1 VQGLLKVSPLAR
13 TTDTEI
19 FAAGLFRGRTALITG
34 GGTGIGLAIARE
46 LGRLGASVVI
56 AARRRDILDGAA
68 SELCEAG
75 IDATALTLNI
85 RDELA
90 VEALFE
96 ELAARELTVEILVNN
111 AGGQFTAAALDISA
125 NGFRAVVDLN
135 LNGTWHMCQAF
146 ARRLVA
152 RGSGGRIINIVLSI
166 DGGASGYAHAAAAR
180 AGVINLTKTL
190 AVEWAPHGILVNGV
204 APGTIRTSAL
214 DQYDRSTL
222 DAAVAALP
230 VKRMGEAI
238 EVARAVAFLASPGGD
253 YITGTTIFVD
263 GGKHLA
269 RPAR

>member
-1 VQGLLKVSPLAR
+1 MQGLLKVSPLAR

-135 LNGTWHMCQAF
+135 LNGTWRMCQAF
-146 ARRLVA
+146 ARRVVA
-152 RGSGGRIINIVLSI
+152 RGGSGGRIINIVLSI
-166 DGGASGYAHAAAAR
+166 DRRSIKLRARRRGARRGYQPDQDARRRVGAAR
-180 AGVINLTKTL
+180 HPRQRRG
-190 AVEWAPHGILVNGV
+190 
-204 APGTIRTSAL
+204 
-214 DQYDRSTL
+214 
-222 DAAVAALP
+222 
-230 VKRMGEAI
+230 
-238 EVARAVAFLASPGGD
+238 ARHHSD
-253 YITGTTIFVD
+253 ER
-263 GGKHLA
+263 A
-269 RPAR
+269 RPV

>member
-1 VQGLLKVSPLAR
+1 VQGFLTVPPLDPA
-13 TTDTEI
+13 TAPEI
-19 FAAGLFRGRTALITG
+19 FAAGLFRGRTALVTG
-34 GGTGIGLAIARE
+34 GGTGIGLAIAHE

-56 AARRRDILDGAA
+56 AARRREGLEAA
-68 SELCEAG
+68 ATELRHAG
-75 IDATALTLNI
+75 IDATALPLNI
-85 RDELA
+85 RDERA
-90 VEALFE
+90 VEALFD
-96 ELAARELTVEILVNN
+96 ELASRGLGAEILVNN

-135 LNGTWHMCQAF
+135 LNGAWHMCHEF
-146 ARRLVA
+146 ARRAVA
-152 RGSGGRIINIVLSI
+152 RGGSGRIVNIVLSI

-180 AGVINLTKTL
+180 AGVINLSKTL
-190 AVEWAPHGILVNGV
+190 AVEWAPHGILVNCV

-214 DQYDRSTL
+214 DQYDRTTL

-238 EVARAVAFLASPGGD
+238 EVARTVAFLASPGGD

-269 RPAR
+269 RPAG